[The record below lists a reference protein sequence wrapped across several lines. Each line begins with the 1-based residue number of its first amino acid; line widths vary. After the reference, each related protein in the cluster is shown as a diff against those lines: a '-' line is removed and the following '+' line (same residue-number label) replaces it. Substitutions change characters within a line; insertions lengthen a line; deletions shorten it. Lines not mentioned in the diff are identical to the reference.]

1 MISEAASFCSQL
13 RAAVPLKRERIEEE
27 VQTIETMRDLNE
39 TKDELERMKKILLQT
54 EEDRD
59 MWRRL
64 FEDCNKKHG
73 EEIERLRQENKE
85 RSERLGLATA
95 VERSLPAV
103 FLVGSPRRNL

>member
-1 MISEAASFCSQL
+1 
-13 RAAVPLKRERIEEE
+13 
-27 VQTIETMRDLNE
+27 
-39 TKDELERMKKILLQT
+39 MKKILLRT

-64 FEDCNKKHG
+64 VEDCNNKQG

-95 VERSLPAV
+95 LERSKPAGNV
-103 FLVGSPRRNL
+103 HRGQFSMEFLTPRKQSQTTEAQIPAAPGRVMIQTRVTPW